1 MLKTRTFWA
10 IVLGVITCVLLFEAK
25 NYASYSPLATRAME
39 ILTAPGTR
47 VVAAVYPPGS
57 STLLSVQFWE
67 GLSLSCNFL
76 LYAFFWYIC
85 IWFISYLR
93 ARQHPYDRGNT
104 LPQLSRR

>member
-25 NYASYSPLATRAME
+25 NYAGYSPLATRAVDV
-39 ILTAPGTR
+39 LTTLGTH
-47 VVAAVYPPGS
+47 VAAAVYPPGS
-57 STLLSVQFWE
+57 STLLSAQFWE

-76 LYAFFWYIC
+76 FYAFFWYFC
-85 IWFISYLR
+85 IWLIGYLR